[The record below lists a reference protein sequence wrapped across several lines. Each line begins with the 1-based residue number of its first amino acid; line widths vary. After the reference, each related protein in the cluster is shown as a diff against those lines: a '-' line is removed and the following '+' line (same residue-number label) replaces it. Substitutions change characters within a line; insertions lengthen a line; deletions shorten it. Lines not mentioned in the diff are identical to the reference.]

1 MLEIEPTGQSGSTAE
16 TGGDGAYRG
25 NGVGRMGKVQGLP
38 SAGAPSSR
46 EKCLKIIF
54 PLR

>member
-1 MLEIEPTGQSGSTAE
+1 MLETEPTGQSGSTAE

-25 NGVGRMGKVQGLP
+25 NGMGRMGKVQGLP

-46 EKCLKIIF
+46 EKNV
-54 PLR
+54 